1 MGFKCS
7 LTMGGCG
14 FVLFLIAKP
23 FKDVF
28 DTQLLLSALQFL
40 PFLVIS
46 SDAILCMGKQQ
57 SRCDGVLRI
66 ITRLKAVNFTKSK
79 CVRECFEL

>member
-1 MGFKCS
+1 MGFRCS
-7 LTMGGCG
+7 LAMWVCG

-28 DTQLLLSALQFL
+28 DAQLLLSALQFL

-46 SDAILCMGKQQ
+46 SDTILHMRKQQ
-57 SRCDGVLRI
+57 SRCNSVL
-66 ITRLKAVNFTKSK
+66 
-79 CVRECFEL
+79 